1 MECLKNCC
9 KNFIKKKEKEQ
20 ETQVISLKMPP
31 NKAAEPGRDPY
42 EGRRA
47 VTEDYLLSKLPPDGR
62 EVPFVLPTFKA
73 SYIQPRGSRYPNLQ
87 SGLQSS
93 ARCTYAERKAEL
105 VGSSQAVHSSE
116 AGFHQGQMAEYL
128 SPGSTRRD
136 TLKNRN
142 SSPQNPS
149 PGWTPKPGQQRLS
162 SSMFDLSTS
171 HSHMQCFDS
180 VSSVPSSN
188 SSMMGSI
195 ESSLDSITLSGDERE
210 LGKVCV
216 RLNYQEAL
224 EQVWIT
230 LVQCSDLNLPLD
242 GAEQQKIGFKGI
254 ITIPK
259 PIQFKSSVK
268 EYFQD
273 TCFMETFVFALR
285 LQQLRCSALVL
296 RLQTHSPKKRTVAEC
311 VLSLRQ
317 LGPEETEHWLDL
329 NPPSKSSVCH
339 SELHL
344 TTCFQPVNGRIQLQ
358 ILAAQNLPASSS
370 PLTQA
375 FFVKVEMHQLG
386 RVVMNKK
393 TRVLKAS
400 GGQCQWTETFHF
412 FLAALDHACSLSVK
426 LYSRSS
432 VRRKQCLGQVQLG
445 FDSPVPEAVE
455 QWKDMM
461 AHPEKVVTAWHRLSP
476 P

>member
-1 MECLKNCC
+1 MECLKDCC
-9 KNFIKKKEKEQ
+9 KIFMKKKGREQ

-31 NKAAEPGRDPY
+31 NKAAASGWEQD
-42 EGRRA
+42 EGRRG
-47 VTEDYLLSKLPPDGR
+47 VIEDYFLSKLPPDGR
-62 EVPFVLPTFKA
+62 EVPFVLPTFRA
-73 SYIQPRGSRYPNLQ
+73 SYVQPRGSRYPSLQ
-87 SGLQSS
+87 SGPQSS

-105 VGSSQAVHSSE
+105 LGSSHFTYSPESS
-116 AGFHQGQMAEYL
+116 FHQGQLAEYM

-136 TLKNRN
+136 TLKNRDA
-142 SSPQNPS
+142 SPQS
-149 PGWTPKPGQQRLS
+149 PGWTLKPGVEQRLS
-162 SSMFDLSTS
+162 SSMFDLSS
-171 HSHMQCFDS
+171 PQIHMQRFDS
-180 VSSVPSSN
+180 VSSVLSST
-188 SSMMGSI
+188 SSVIGSI

-216 RLNYQEAL
+216 RLSYQEAL

-230 LVQCSDLNLPLD
+230 VVQCSDLNVIPD
-242 GAEQQKIGFKGI
+242 GMEQQKIGFKGI

-259 PIQFKSSVK
+259 PIQFKSSIK
-268 EYFQD
+268 EYHQD
-273 TCFMETFVFALR
+273 MSFMETFVFALH

-296 RLQTHSPKKRTVAEC
+296 RLQTHNPKKRTVAEC

-317 LGPEETEHWLDL
+317 LGPQESEHWLEL

-344 TTCFQPVNGRIQLQ
+344 TTCFQPVNGRIQVQ
-358 ILAAQNLPASSS
+358 VLAAQNLPVSSS

-386 RVVMNKK
+386 RVVMKKK

-400 GGQCQWTETFHF
+400 GGQCKWAETFHF
-412 FLAALDHACSLSVK
+412 LLAALDHACSLSVK

-445 FDSPVPEAVE
+445 FDSPISEAVE

-461 AHPEKVVTAWHRLSP
+461 AHPEKVVSAWHRLGSA
-476 P
+476 

>member
-9 KNFIKKKEKEQ
+9 KNFMKKKGKEQ
-20 ETQVISLKMPP
+20 ETQVIKLKMPP
-31 NKAAEPGRDPY
+31 NKAVASGQESD
-42 EGRRA
+42 EGRRG
-47 VTEDYLLSKLPPDGR
+47 VSEDYLLSKLPPDGR
-62 EVPFVLPTFKA
+62 EVPFVLPTFRA
-73 SYIQPRGSRYPNLQ
+73 SYIQPRGSRFPNLQ

-105 VGSSQAVHSSE
+105 LSASHFTYSPES
-116 AGFHQGQMAEYL
+116 GFHQGQMVEYI

-136 TLKNRN
+136 ILKNRN
-142 SSPQNPS
+142 SSPQS
-149 PGWTPKPGQQRLS
+149 SGWTLKPGDQQRLS
-162 SSMFDLSTS
+162 SSMFDLSS
-171 HSHMQCFDS
+171 PQSHMQRFDS
-180 VSSVPSSN
+180 VSSVLSST
-188 SSMMGSI
+188 SSMMGSM
-195 ESSLDSITLSGDERE
+195 ESSLESITLSGDERE

-216 RLNYQEAL
+216 RLSYQEAL

-230 LVQCSDLNLPLD
+230 LVQCSDLNLPPD
-242 GAEQQKIGFKGI
+242 GVEQQKIGFKGI

-268 EYFQD
+268 EYSQD
-273 TCFMETFVFALR
+273 VCFMETFVFALR
-285 LQQLRCSALVL
+285 LHQLRCSALVL
-296 RLQTHSPKKRTVAEC
+296 RLQTHNPRKRTVAEC

-317 LGPEETEHWLDL
+317 LGPQETDHWLDL

-370 PLTQA
+370 PLAQA
-375 FFVKVEMHQLG
+375 FFVKAEMHQMG
-386 RVVMNKK
+386 HMVMKKK
-393 TRVLKAS
+393 TRVTKAS
-400 GGQCQWTETFHF
+400 GGQCHWAETFHF
-412 FLAALDHACSLSVK
+412 PLAALDHAFSLSVK

-455 QWKDMM
+455 QWKDIM
-461 AHPEKVVTAWHRLSP
+461 AHPEKVVAAWHRLSAS
-476 P
+476 